1 VCRFGTELTGCAA
14 PLSPRQGFAVCR
26 SFSPQLA
33 LSAAFLRRFAAEI
46 ARFLLKNAKA
56 SSAFR
61 STPARRAIASR
72 QIIKE
77 HLLLV
82 DNAIYLHLIWY
93 TEAGQEKTGWG
104 GGCFELLCVNQSL
117 AESFRDQTE

>member
-1 VCRFGTELTGCAA
+1 MPF
-14 PLSPRQGFAVCR
+14 F
-26 SFSPQLA
+26 FPQLA

-82 DNAIYLHLIWY
+82 DNVIYLHLIWY